1 MFVFSGLY
9 CLTYFSDASLF
20 GPIICPPRLTSRPG
34 RDPEG
39 GAVRAVRMRSPPL
52 KLQPV
57 QPRALRPHL
66 LLERLLAQAQQCGL
80 VLCTQL
86 LLPQTLLQHLW
97 GGSGRK
103 LRALHPGSRPGSTT
117 AEQTGRASLLGLCQD
132 QPLPMGAVLS
142 PGEGGRWLQE
152 AFLDCPHSY
161 QYCAPLPSYELAGP
175 GGVLLILS
183 VCPARIQSG
192 HSFVLQRMWDRPG
205 HTAVCFLGSGAS
217 PA

>member
-1 MFVFSGLY
+1 
-9 CLTYFSDASLF
+9 
-20 GPIICPPRLTSRPG
+20 
-34 RDPEG
+34 
-39 GAVRAVRMRSPPL
+39 MRSPPL

-86 LLPQTLLQHLW
+86 LLPQTLLQHLRGGKRQEAPGVAPW
-97 GGSGRK
+97 VPARLHYGRADWPGLTSRPLPGLASPDGSGAQPGGRRP
-103 LRALHPGSRPGSTT
+103 LAPGSLPG
-117 AEQTGRASLLGLCQD
+117 
-132 QPLPMGAVLS
+132 LPS
-142 PGEGGRWLQE
+142 
-152 AFLDCPHSY
+152 HSY
-161 QYCAPLPSYELAGP
+161 PYCAPPPSYELAGP